1 MKAIVAD
8 RYGGSEVLSLVDIAA
23 PIPGPGEVRVRNRA
37 VGIVQL
43 DAVRVRG
50 ENANIEPRVSLPYTP
65 GNDGAGI
72 VEVVGEGAEMYGI
85 GDRVAYVSRATP
97 GGYADASVVPADR
110 LIRLP
115 DDIAFEDALV
125 LLVSGMT
132 CHYIVNDLWRP
143 RPGSTVLV
151 HAAAGGFGLALVQ
164 WAKHM
169 GCRVFGTVSNQ
180 AKAKAIREAGA
191 DAAIIYTETDFVEE
205 VHRLTNGRGVDFVS
219 DSVGGTTFIGS
230 IAAAAIRGHIVLSGQ
245 PGGLV
250 DSFSPYALQKKS
262 LTLTGA
268 FLPHFIFRQDEYLAR
283 ANAVFEAARS
293 GWLSRSAGHRMALAD
308 AAKAYR
314 LLETRQS
321 IGKILLVPD

>member
-1 MKAIVAD
+1 MKAICAT
-8 RYGGSEVLSLVDIAA
+8 RYGGSEVLSLADTEPPDPAL
-23 PIPGPGEVRVRNRA
+23 GEVRVRNRA
-37 VGIVQL
+37 VGVVQL

-50 ENANIEPRVSLPYTP
+50 ENSNIEPLVSLPFTP
-65 GNDGAGI
+65 GNDGAGV
-72 VEVVGEGAEMYGI
+72 VEAIGDGVEGFRI
-85 GDRVAYVSRATP
+85 GDRVVYVSKARP
-97 GGYADASVVPADR
+97 GGYADASAVPADR

-115 DDIAFEDALV
+115 DDIAFEDAVV

-169 GCRVFGTVSNQ
+169 GYRVFGTVSNQ
-180 AKAKAIREAGA
+180 TKAKAVREAGA
-191 DAAIIYTETDFVEE
+191 DAAIIYTETDFVGE

-219 DSVGGTTFIGS
+219 DSVGGTTFTGS

-268 FLPHFIFRQDEYLAR
+268 FLPHFVFRREEYLAR
-283 ANAVFEAARS
+283 ADAVFEAARS